1 MKVLV
6 TGGGG
11 FLGRAVVDRL
21 LERGH
26 EVRAIVR
33 PSSSTPPWPDTVDI
47 FRADLRVQEDLVSA
61 FDGVDAVLHL
71 AAATS
76 GNEDLQFA
84 STVVATERF
93 LDAMAKSTAKRLI
106 HVSSLVVY
114 DWSKAKSCM
123 DETTPLESNPYAM
136 GGYTI
141 AKVWQERVV
150 SRFAKKHSWDLT
162 IARPGF
168 IWGEGHAQIAGMGRQ
183 FGRIYLLF
191 GPFTRLP
198 LSHVDNC
205 ADCLVT
211 AVESPAATGQ
221 IFNIV
226 DSDDVRVWR
235 YVKEYARRSGQR
247 GLMLPLPYRVGLG
260 FAQLA
265 SLTSRLLFG
274 KKGKLPSLL
283 TPRRFESQFKPIRFS
298 NERLMRVLNW
308 KPRLSFDESMDASFR
323 PEDPSQPSAVS
334 ASG

>member
-1 MKVLV
+1 MLV
-6 TGGGG
+6 SGAGG
-11 FLGRAVVDRL
+11 FLGRSVVDRL

-33 PSSSTPPWPDTVDI
+33 PSSSKPPWPDTVEV
-47 FRADLRVQEDLVSA
+47 FRADLRVQDGLVSA

-76 GNEDLQFA
+76 GNEDTQFA

-93 LDAMAKSTAKRLI
+93 LDAMAKSTVKRLI

-114 DWSKAKSCM
+114 DWSKARSCM
-123 DETTPLESNPYAM
+123 DEKTPLENNPYAM

-141 AKVWQERVV
+141 AKIWQERVV

-183 FGRIYLLF
+183 FGRLYLLF

-211 AVESPAATGQ
+211 AIENPAASGE
-221 IFNIV
+221 ILNII
-226 DSDDVRVWR
+226 DGDDVRVWR
-235 YVKEYARRSGQR
+235 YAREYARRSGQR
-247 GLMLPLPYRVGLG
+247 GPLLPVPYRVGLG
-260 FAQLA
+260 VAQLA
-265 SLTSRLLFG
+265 ALTSRTLFG

-298 NERLMRVLNW
+298 NRKVTSVLDW
-308 KPRLSFDESMDASFR
+308 RPRLSFDQCLDRSFDR
-323 PEDPSQPSAVS
+323 
-334 ASG
+334 

>member
-11 FLGRAVVDRL
+11 FLGRSVVSRL

-26 EVRAIVR
+26 AVRAIVR
-33 PSSSTPPWPDTVDI
+33 PSSPNPSWPDAVEV
-47 FRADLRVQEDLVSA
+47 FRADLRVEEGLASA
-61 FDGVDAVLHL
+61 FDGIDAVLHL

-76 GNEDLQFA
+76 GNEDMQFA

-93 LDAMAKSTAKRLI
+93 LDAMAKSAVKRLI

-123 DETTPLESNPYAM
+123 DENTALEDNPYAM

-141 AKVWQERVV
+141 AKIWQERVV
-150 SRFAKKHSWDLT
+150 SHFAKKHSWDLT

-168 IWGEGHAQIAGMGRQ
+168 IWGADHAQIAGMGRQ

-205 ADCLVT
+205 ADCLLA
-211 AVESPAATGQ
+211 AVENPAASGE
-221 IFNIV
+221 IFNII
-226 DSDDVRVWR
+226 DGDEVRVWQ
-235 YVKEYARRSGQR
+235 YVREYARRSGQR
-247 GLMLPLPYRVGLG
+247 GFLLPVPYRVGLG
-260 FAQLA
+260 LAQLA
-265 SLTSRLLFG
+265 AFTSRRLFG
-274 KKGKLPSLL
+274 SKGKLPSLL
-283 TPRRFESQFKPIRFS
+283 TPRRFESQFKPMRFS
-298 NERLMRVLNW
+298 NQKLRAKLKW
-308 KPRLSFDESMDASFR
+308 TPSLSFKQCLDRTFS
-323 PEDPSQPSAVS
+323 V
-334 ASG
+334 

>member
-11 FLGRAVVDRL
+11 FLGRSVVDRL
-21 LERGH
+21 LEKGH
-26 EVRAIVR
+26 AVRAIVR
-33 PSSSTPPWPDTVDI
+33 PSSPRPPWPDTVEV
-47 FRADLRVQEDLVSA
+47 FRADLRVEDNLAPA

-76 GNEDLQFA
+76 GGEDVQFS

-93 LDAMAKSTAKRLI
+93 LDAMAKSAVKRLI

-114 DWSKAKSCM
+114 DWSKARSCM
-123 DETTPLESNPYAM
+123 DENTPLESNPYAM

-141 AKVWQERVV
+141 AKIWQERIV
-150 SRFAKKHSWDLT
+150 SRLAEKHSWDIT

-168 IWGEGHAQIAGMGRQ
+168 IWGADHAQIAGMGRQ
-183 FGRIYLLF
+183 FGQIYLLF

-205 ADCLVT
+205 ADCLV
-211 AVESPAATGQ
+211 AAAENPAASGE

-226 DSDDVRVWR
+226 DGDDIRVWR
-235 YVKEYARRSGQR
+235 YAREYARRTGQR
-247 GLMLPLPYRVGLG
+247 GLLLPVPYRMGLG
-260 FAQLA
+260 VAQLA
-265 SLTSRLLFG
+265 ALTSRRLFG
-274 KKGKLPSLL
+274 RRGKLPSLL

-298 NERLMRVLNW
+298 SERVRNRLNW
-308 KPRLSFDESMDASFR
+308 KPRLSFAECLDRSFEKR
-323 PEDPSQPSAVS
+323 
-334 ASG
+334 G